1 MNCGCY
7 THRTGFKLTKV
18 IFSLKQDFCTLYS
31 IRIVRR
37 SSYIDTDVADQS
49 AELLIT
55 MWFLSRWYDII
66 SSDIRYNLVRVIWEI
81 QTTRF
86 IIVICIY
93 TGMKMS
99 VDMTIHELNHSVT
112 VYIYHEWWIVVSKPH
127 DVIKHIRK
135 YLSYWFSSENIIDT
149 QHVVICR
156 FSYLSVGGCVCVRY
170 EEINSIR

>member
-1 MNCGCY
+1 MNCGYY

-31 IRIVRR
+31 IRIVGR

-112 VYIYHEWWIVVSKPH
+112 VHIHISWMVNRRIEASRCDKAHKEISQLL
-127 DVIKHIRK
+127 IFIRK
-135 YLSYWFSSENIIDT
+135 YHRHTACSNMSFQLFK
-149 QHVVICR
+149 CR
-156 FSYLSVGGCVCVRY
+156 WLCLCP
-170 EEINSIR
+170 IRGNK